1 MNKQG
6 IKSSGNKEEKSQ
18 NGCLGSWVV
27 PPFVVILILLRTT
40 VGASHLALGT
50 GHLALV

>member
-18 NGCLGSWVV
+18 NGCLGAWVAGE
-27 PPFVVILILLRTT
+27 FRLL
-40 VGASHLALGT
+40 L
-50 GHLALV
+50 